1 MTLFSAMGVLV
12 QTILVKIVLNRIA
25 KNEANVRYKVHDIKE
40 RNRREDQDFEEQ
52 VAVNENDEIHRVTLQ
67 ET

>member
-1 MTLFSAMGVLV
+1 MTLFSALGVLV

>member
-52 VAVNENDEIHRVTLQ
+52 VAVNENDEIHRVNLQ